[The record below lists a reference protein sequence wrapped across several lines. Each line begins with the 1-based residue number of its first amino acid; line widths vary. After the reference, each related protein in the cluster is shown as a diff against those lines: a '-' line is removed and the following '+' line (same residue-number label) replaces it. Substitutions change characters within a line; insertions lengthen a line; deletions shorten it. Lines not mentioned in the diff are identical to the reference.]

1 MKRRPRQNG
10 FTLVEVLIS
19 LAIAAGVL
27 GAFYPMLGQTLL
39 VQDRVESR
47 ADLVRR
53 ADILMTQLATARR
66 AVPATQSGSLEDG
79 SRWTLSRKADGLA
92 VGGLVP
98 VRHDLVLSRDGARVS
113 LSTLR
118 IVPAP

>member
-1 MKRRPRQNG
+1 MKRRARENG

-27 GAFYPMLGQTLL
+27 GAFYPMLGQSLL
-39 VQDRVESR
+39 VQDRVETR
-47 ADLVRR
+47 AELVRR
-53 ADILMTQLATARR
+53 ADVLMTRLAAERR
-66 AVPATQSGSLEDG
+66 AAPATQSGSLEDG
-79 SRWTLSRKADGLA
+79 SRWTLSRKTDGSV
-92 VGGLVP
+92 VGDLVP
-98 VRHDLVLSRDGARVS
+98 VRHDLVLRRDGARVS

>member
-1 MKRRPRQNG
+1 MKRRAHENG

-27 GAFYPMLGQTLL
+27 GAFYPMLGQSLL
-39 VQDRVESR
+39 VQERVETR
-47 ADLVRR
+47 AELVLQ
-53 ADILMTQLATARR
+53 ADILMTRLAAERR
-66 AVPATQSGSLEDG
+66 AAPATQSGALEDG
-79 SRWTLSRKADGLA
+79 SRWTLSRKTDGTV

-98 VRHDLVLSRDGARVS
+98 VRHDLVVRRDGARVS

-118 IVPAP
+118 IVSAP

>member
-1 MKRRPRQNG
+1 MKRRARENG

-27 GAFYPMLGQTLL
+27 GAFYPMLGQSLL
-39 VQDRVESR
+39 VQDRVETR
-47 ADLVRR
+47 AELVRR
-53 ADILMTQLATARR
+53 SDILMTRLAAERR
-66 AVPATQSGSLEDG
+66 AAPATQSGVLEDG
-79 SRWTLSRKADGLA
+79 SRWTLSRKTDGLV
-92 VGGLVP
+92 VGRLVP
-98 VRHDLVLSRDGARVS
+98 VRHDLVLRRDGAQVS